1 MPQFFLPQ
9 FRRSCRRLVKR
20 FDLLKKNMPH
30 ARASPRFSRVRS
42 RPPARRLSR
51 SLSEGLNAA
60 EGTSVHTAWAL
71 PTRRFRRRRAS
82 RPASL
87 PLLRAPR
94 PSAAAPCGSGRS
106 LCSGPV
112 RLLGSGGVLQCCE
125 PRTTRGGSVWWPR
138 RALRQRRFSDCP
150 ALRRPPIS
158 PPRKRAAAEPS
169 TAASTMRSAWRRPL
183 RRPRSQHAHARH
195 VQRRVLRAGVQRH
208 VLRRARVLVV
218 LPPYVL
224 PHRSCAAAAE
234 RPP

>member
-1 MPQFFLPQ
+1 MHAPPGDRPGLAGPDRRFKPVR
-9 FRRSCRRLVKR
+9 RRS
-20 FDLLKKNMPH
+20 DG
-30 ARASPRFSRVRS
+30 
-42 RPPARRLSR
+42 LSR
-51 SLSEGLNAA
+51 SLGEVQRSRRDLRAHSLSAA
-60 EGTSVHTAWAL
+60 NSPLPSSSCLSTSV
-71 PTRRFRRRRAS
+71 S
-82 RPASL
+82 

-138 RALRQRRFSDCP
+138 RALRQRRCRTALPPP
-150 ALRRPPIS
+150 AAHLTTPEASRRGTFDGCIDEALA
-158 PPRKRAAAEPS
+158 R
-169 TAASTMRSAWRRPL
+169 RRPL

-195 VQRRVLRAGVQRH
+195 VQRHVLRGGVQRH